1 VHEPRLIN
9 LLIIGHDGIA
19 YPSTEIVLQDGD
31 PIPTTE
37 QAPRGYAEWVPYRK
51 GQAAKTEALQ
61 AQVNATTQGPAQPPE
76 QLRHPRSP
84 RQAED
89 CHPDPARPSCR
100 AQWRAG
106 KGVLRHKGKL
116 LRNLNYVKSGFGRQN
131 TPFRVRHAYY
141 LSARTIA
148 QKMCQDNFSR
158 TRDTASGDS

>member
-37 QAPRGYAEWVPYRK
+37 QAPRGYAEWVPYQK

-76 QLRHPRSP
+76 HLRHPRRP

-89 CHPDPARPSCR
+89 CHPDPAAVMPSPV
-100 AQWRAG
+100 AG
-106 KGVLRHKGKL
+106 GK
-116 LRNLNYVKSGFGRQN
+116 RCATTQGQ
-131 TPFRVRHAYY
+131 TPSQSELCKIWIR
-141 LSARTIA
+141 
-148 QKMCQDNFSR
+148 
-158 TRDTASGDS
+158 